1 MRAEHR
7 PGDFDEPARRPRS
20 GQDSWGTLP
29 LAVHRQ
35 GAGAPTVYVHGLGGS
50 HRYFEALWGQLPPHE
65 VIAPDLL
72 GFGRSPKPRRCA
84 YRIENHVQVLEP
96 LVPRGA
102 LVLWHSAGAIVA
114 LVLVAHTQIPLR
126 GLVLLGFP
134 VFSSAEEALSSLAGI
149 GPLARST
156 AEGRLS
162 AHATC
167 ALAWM
172 TRPLWRT
179 VVPRFVHDLPAAVVA
194 DTFYHT
200 CRSYSRTLRNAVVD
214 HRVTDDLDVLHA
226 PLLLV
231 HGDGNR
237 SAPLLSL
244 HSLPARPRT
253 QLVVLPGDHPLAV
266 RRPQAL
272 AEHLAPL
279 LWTSDS
285 VPLAAEAA
293 P

>member
-7 PGDFDEPARRPRS
+7 PGEFDGPATRPRS
-20 GQDSWGTLP
+20 RQDTETLP

-35 GAGAPTVYVHGLGGS
+35 GAGAPTVYLHGLGGS

-72 GFGRSPKPRRCA
+72 GFGRSPKPRHCT
-84 YRIENHVQVLEP
+84 YRIEDHVQAIEP

-102 LVLWHSAGAIVA
+102 LVVGHSAGAIVA
-114 LVLVAHTQIPLR
+114 LALAAHTQIPLR
-126 GLVLLGFP
+126 GLVLLGLP
-134 VFSSAEEALSSLAGI
+134 AFSDAEEALSSLAGI

-156 AEGRLS
+156 GEGRLS

-167 ALAWM
+167 ALACM
-172 TRPLWRT
+172 TRPLWRV
-179 VVPRFVHDLPAAVVA
+179 VVPRVVHDLPGEVVA
-194 DTFYHT
+194 DTFSHT
-200 CRSYSRTLRNAVVD
+200 WRSYSRTLRNVVVD

-226 PLLLV
+226 PLLFV
-231 HGDGNR
+231 HGEGDR
-237 SAPLLSL
+237 SAPLLPLRSL
-244 HSLPARPRT
+244 LAARPRT
-253 QLVVLPGDHPLAV
+253 RLVVLAGDHHLAV

-279 LWTSDS
+279 VRTFDS
-285 VPLAAEAA
+285 MPLPAEVA